1 MEIYGKTPPYKVRI
15 KTPINASKTEKFWNF
30 VSFSLKNRTPIKI
43 YIRGFMKYPK
53 LA

>member
-30 VSFSLKNRTPIKI
+30 VSFSLKNRTPIKDI
-43 YIRGFMKYPK
+43 HKGVYEIP
-53 LA
+53 